1 MTDTSPEVA
10 AVFTALLMQRS
21 QGERTMMAFE
31 MFDMA
36 RALMTADIR
45 TRHPDI
51 TERERRVQIFKRT
64 CGNDF
69 NEVDRAGIAR
79 RIRAGTT

>member
-1 MTDTSPEVA
+1 MNDTPPDVA

-21 QGERTMMAFE
+21 EGERALMAFE

-36 RALMTADIR
+36 RALMTAEIR
-45 TRHPDI
+45 TRHPEI
-51 TERERRVQIFKRT
+51 TESELRVQIFERT
-64 CGNDF
+64 YGSDF
-69 NEVDRAGIAR
+69 DEADLAGITR